1 MADYIVRATAY
12 NDNVLAFSALAR
24 DTVQTA
30 KEIHNLTPTACA
42 ALGRSL
48 IAVAMMRVM
57 MKGEKD
63 KVTLVIK
70 GDGPIGSIVAV
81 SNFPGIVKGYVAN
94 PLVDLPLREKGKLDV
109 GRAVGKN
116 GYVTV
121 IKDIGLKEPYI
132 GTVEIQTGE
141 IGDDI
146 AYYFYTSEQIP
157 SAVGLGVLVG
167 TDGNILTAGGFI
179 LQLLPDVKEE
189 VVVKLEKSIA
199 RINSVTDLLKQGK
212 TPEDILTYI
221 FEEEEVKFLEKIPL
235 KYECDCS
242 QERFESAIL
251 ALGKEEIRKLIQE
264 EEGIETVCH
273 FCGKKYFITKK
284 RLEELLEE
292 AENPH

>member
-1 MADYIVRATAY
+1 MGDYIVKATAY
-12 NDNVLAFSALAR
+12 EDNVLAFAALSK
-24 DTVQTA
+24 DTVNRA
-30 KEIHNLTPTACA
+30 KEIHSLTPTACA

-48 IAVAMMRVM
+48 TAVAMMRTM

-70 GDGPIGSIVAV
+70 GDGPIGSIVVV
-81 SNFPGIVKGYVAN
+81 SNFPGIVKGYVGN
-94 PLVDLPLREKGKLDV
+94 PFVDLPLSKKGKLDV
-109 GRAVGKN
+109 GRAVGKK

-157 SAVGLGVLVG
+157 SAVGVGVLVG
-167 TDGNILTAGGFI
+167 KEGDVLTAGGFI

-189 VVVKLEKSIA
+189 VILKLEKAIGQ
-199 RINSVTDLLKQGK
+199 ITSVTDLLRQGK
-212 TPEDILTYI
+212 TPEDILTSI

-251 ALGKEEIRKLIQE
+251 ALGKEEIQKLIKE
-264 EEGIETVCH
+264 EQGIE
-273 FCGKKYFITKK
+273 
-284 RLEELLEE
+284 
-292 AENPH
+292 

>member
-1 MADYIVRATAY
+1 MGDYIVKATAY
-12 NDNVLAFSALAR
+12 EGNVLAFAALSK
-24 DTVQTA
+24 DTVNRA
-30 KEIHNLTPTACA
+30 KEIHSLTPTACA

-48 IAVAMMRVM
+48 TAVAMMRTM

-70 GDGPIGSIVAV
+70 GDGPIGSIVVV
-81 SNFPGIVKGYVAN
+81 SNFPGIVKGYVGN
-94 PLVDLPLREKGKLDV
+94 PFVDLPLSEKGKLDV
-109 GRAVGKN
+109 GRAVGKK

-167 TDGNILTAGGFI
+167 KEGDVLTAGGFI

-189 VVVKLEKSIA
+189 VILKLEKAIGQ
-199 RINSVTDLLKQGK
+199 ITSVTDLLRQGK
-212 TPEDILTYI
+212 TPEDILTSI

-251 ALGKEEIRKLIQE
+251 ALGKEEIQKLIKE
-264 EEGIETVCH
+264 EQGIETVCH
-273 FCGKKYFITKK
+273 FCGKKYFITRE
-284 RLEELLEE
+284 RLEELLKE
-292 AENPH
+292 AEN